1 MVVLDVLYTALATIL
16 VMALLQVVSFFVVR
30 MLHPPEPKVIYRDV
44 PVVQTPPP
52 PPVVQAP
59 LPPVAPPA
67 YVQPPIEELKLPEYE
82 PRQQAATGLRVDTPL
97 PPGLQAISTREDK

>member
-44 PVVQTPPP
+44 PVVQAPPP

-59 LPPVAPPA
+59 PPPA

-82 PRQQAATGLRVDTPL
+82 PRQQTATGLRVDTPL

>member
-1 MVVLDVLYTALATIL
+1 MIVLDVLYTALATLL
-16 VMALLQVVSFFVVR
+16 VMALLQIVSFFVLR

-44 PVVQTPPP
+44 PVAAPPP
-52 PPVVQAP
+52 P
-59 LPPVAPPA
+59 PPA

-82 PRQQAATGLRVDTPL
+82 PRQQTATGVRVDAPL